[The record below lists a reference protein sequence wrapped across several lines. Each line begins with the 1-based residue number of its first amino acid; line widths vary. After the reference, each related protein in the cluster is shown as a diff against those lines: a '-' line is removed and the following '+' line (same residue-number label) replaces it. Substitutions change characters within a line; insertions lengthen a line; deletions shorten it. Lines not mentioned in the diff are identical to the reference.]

1 MRAHRVGRS
10 VAQPCEI
17 NANSHP
23 RTLHTSAD
31 TWIFRGVRRL
41 GDALGRVA
49 RSQKEGAP
57 AHAGGDAWA
66 GRRHLGEGGL
76 EMPFPYPAPWSHD
89 IGNHL
94 DLERGVI
101 VLNSRHLSRI
111 PKRRQQQHQG
121 TACAGTPLPQRGAHD
136 HEAEGSTDARARG
149 LQLVPRARVSARLPQ
164 GTSAPP
170 PQRGN
175 HYVYRKLF

>member
-31 TWIFRGVRRL
+31 AWVFRGVRRL

-57 AHAGGDAWA
+57 AHAGRDAWA

-121 TACAGTPLPQRGAHD
+121 TACAGTPRPSPRAWRSREARGRD
-136 HEAEGSTDARARG
+136 RLTRGLSARAVC
-149 LQLVPRARVSARLPQ
+149 QD
-164 GTSAPP
+164 
-170 PQRGN
+170 
-175 HYVYRKLF
+175 